1 MVPYAYGTVFWNK
14 KTLLY
19 RMGRFLRR
27 EKLLLDGIVGT
38 PGSGKFLPGQG
49 AEVSRNE
56 KILLDRKPVLFR
68 RRELPLGHLAGLFGS
83 RTSLLARKSGHPE

>member
-27 EKLLLDGIVGT
+27 KKLLLDDIVGMSG
-38 PGSGKFLPGQG
+38 PGKFLLGQR

-56 KILLDRKPVLFR
+56 KILFYRKAGLFR
-68 RRELPLGHLAGLFGS
+68 HQELLPGHLAGVFGS
-83 RTSLLARKSGHPE
+83 